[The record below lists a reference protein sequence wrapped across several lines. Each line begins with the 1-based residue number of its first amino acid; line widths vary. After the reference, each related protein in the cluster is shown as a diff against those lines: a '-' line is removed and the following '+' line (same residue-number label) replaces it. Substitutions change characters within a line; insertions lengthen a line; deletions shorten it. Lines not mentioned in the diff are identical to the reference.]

1 MQLEFS
7 VRGYG
12 SWNILRCSRLLF
24 LFLLNKCLA
33 LLEVLLFY
41 LIPLLQVLTKDLL
54 FNSIIDLRINSIEK
68 EAEFFSCL
76 LNIYRSIYVL
86 FLRVNNFFNFIY
98 DPGRYSFWI
107 FRIWSR
113 VFLLILIIFVNFIFS
128 CIDLIISA
136 TILIIIIIEPIEIV
150 SFFILIII
158 IYLFLTC
165 NDSYWEYE
173 LFLFT
178 CWIIQ

>member
-7 VRGYG
+7 IRSYG

-24 LFLLNKCLA
+24 LFLLNKCLT
-33 LLEVLLFY
+33 LLEVLLFN

-54 FNSIIDLRINSIEK
+54 FNSVIDLRINSIEK

-86 FLRVNNFFNFIY
+86 FLWVNNFFNFIY

-107 FRIWSR
+107 FRFWCR
-113 VFLLILIIFVNFIFS
+113 VFLLLLIILVNFIFS
-128 CIDLIISA
+128 CINLISSV

-150 SFFILIII
+150 VTFFILII

-165 NDSYWEYE
+165 NDFYWEYE
-173 LFLFT
+173 LFLFA
-178 CWIIQ
+178 CWII

>member
-7 VRGYG
+7 VRSYG

-24 LFLLNKCLA
+24 LFLLNKCLT
-33 LLEVLLFY
+33 LLEVLLFN
-41 LIPLLQVLTKDLL
+41 LVPLLQVLTKYLL
-54 FNSIIDLRINSIEK
+54 FNSVIDLRINSIEK
-68 EAEFFSCL
+68 EAEFFSFL
-76 LNIYRSIYVL
+76 LNIYRSIYIL

-98 DPGRYSFWI
+98 DPARYSLWI
-107 FRIWSR
+107 FRIWWR
-113 VFLLILIIFVNFIFS
+113 VLLLLLIILVNFIFD
-128 CIDLIISA
+128 CINLISSA

-165 NDSYWEYE
+165 NDFYWEDE

-178 CWIIQ
+178 CWII